1 MSVMTVTVFP
11 NLTREHA
18 HGVTLGIF
26 DSLKRAGIG
35 YNLFEDMRPVFGKSC
50 GEYITPADLA
60 QKSDLL
66 IAVGGDGTVIRASR
80 MAYFADIPVLGVNAG
95 NLAYLSNLDGD
106 ETELLSRL
114 GTDSCSVTER
124 SVLEVQAFDK
134 DGAPGVRDIC
144 VNDVV
149 FARGAEISLISLDAF
164 CGDRRVNR
172 YVADGLIVA
181 TPTGSTAYNLA
192 AGGPIV
198 DPGVDA
204 MLLTPICPHS
214 LTERSILFDRGSEIR
229 IVNSSA
235 DKPGGRLSC
244 DGGVSTEFGAGCAA
258 VIKCASKKLKFL
270 SVTDE
275 TFIDVLNKKMRLN

>member
-1 MSVMTVTVFP
+1 MTVTIFP
-11 NLTREHA
+11 NLTRA
-18 HGVTLGIF
+18 NAYGVALGMIE
-26 DSLKRAGIG
+26 SLARAGIG
-35 YNLFEDMRPVFGKSC
+35 YNMLEDMRESFAGHC
-50 GEYITPADLA
+50 GEFISPDSLA
-60 QKSDLL
+60 ESSDLL
-66 IAVGGDGTVIRASR
+66 IAVGGDGTIIRASR
-80 MAYFADIPVLGVNAG
+80 MAYLADIPVLGVNAG
-95 NLAYLSNLDGD
+95 NLAYLANLDGN

-114 GTDSCSVTER
+114 ASGDCAVTER

-134 DGAPGVRDIC
+134 DGAPGVSDIC

-149 FARGAEISLISLDAF
+149 FARGAEISLVTLDAF

-214 LTERSILFDRGSEIR
+214 LTERSILFDRESEIK
-229 IVNSSA
+229 IINTS
-235 DKPGGRLSC
+235 DKRSQGRLCC
-244 DGGVSTEFGAGCAA
+244 DGGVSTEFGSGCAA
-258 VIKCASKKLKFL
+258 IIKCASKKLKFL
-270 SVTDE
+270 SVKDE